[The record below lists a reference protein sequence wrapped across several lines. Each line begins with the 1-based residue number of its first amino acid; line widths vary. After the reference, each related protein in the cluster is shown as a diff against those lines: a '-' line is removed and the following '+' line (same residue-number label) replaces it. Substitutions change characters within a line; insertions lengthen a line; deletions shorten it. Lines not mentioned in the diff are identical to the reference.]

1 VCTECWSEDLD
12 WEQCRGTG
20 VVESFTVLHRA
31 PFPGFPVPWVLA
43 LVALAEGHVMLSGLV
58 ECDPATLTIGAAV
71 EVVFEAAGDG
81 LVVPL
86 FRVRG
91 PRTATP
97 GPGSEQ

>member
-1 VCTECWSEDLD
+1 
-12 WEQCRGTG
+12 

-43 LVALAEGHVMLSGLV
+43 LVALAEGHAMLSGLV
-58 ECDPATLTIGAAV
+58 DCDPATLTVGTGV

-86 FRVRG
+86 FRLRDAA
-91 PRTATP
+91 TAAEERRP
-97 GPGSEQ
+97 EQ